1 MYREIKERR
10 RFIGRFQFG
19 DDLLTA
25 ITAFCKEHSI
35 RMGIFSV
42 IGAVKNAAIGY
53 YKQDI
58 KEYAESVRFNENLEI
73 TSCLGNISIKDNEI
87 FAHAHIT
94 LSNHEG
100 KVFGGHLM
108 NGTEIFAAE
117 FYIEELAGQDL
128 VRKEDTQT
136 GLSLWAEK

>member
-1 MYREIKERR
+1 
-10 RFIGRFQFG
+10 
-19 DDLLTA
+19 
-25 ITAFCKEHSI
+25 
-35 RMGIFSV
+35 
-42 IGAVKNAAIGY
+42 
-53 YKQDI
+53 KQDV
-58 KEYAESVRFNENLEI
+58 KEYAESVRFNQNLEI

-94 LSNHEG
+94 LSDHEG
-100 KVFGGHLM
+100 KAFGGHLT

-128 VRKEDTQT
+128 VRKDDSQT